1 MTRTRRRS
9 RASARLAASVLG
21 ALVAWLIAGTHL
33 ASSLHFVLVSH
44 QVCAAHGELEHAA
57 SAHAGA
63 EHAHGV
69 ADPQPAYRGAD
80 DDVEHRQCGLLG
92 APREELAV
100 APPARLS
107 VAPAARLASPPVP
120 ATAAPAPSRADL
132 LLVAPKQSPPV

>member
-21 ALVAWLIAGTHL
+21 ALAAWLIAGTHL
-33 ASSLHFVLVSH
+33 ASSLHFALVSH
-44 QVCAAHGELEHAA
+44 QVCAAHGELEHVD
-57 SAHAGA
+57 SAHAGG

-69 ADPQPAYRGAD
+69 ADPGPAYRGAA

-107 VAPAARLASPPVP
+107 VAPAARLASKP
-120 ATAAPAPSRADL
+120 APTAAAPAPTRADL